1 MVLKSSIYSLG
12 EKSEELMVQHKEA
25 ISSLKVDSPD
35 LIEDIGLNKK
45 LLEETNQQRTKL
57 INK

>member
-12 EKSEELMVQHKEA
+12 EKSEEKLIEHKEA
-25 ISSLKVDSPD
+25 ISSLKSDHPD

-45 LLEETNQQRTKL
+45 LLDQTKNEDTKF
-57 INK
+57 IK